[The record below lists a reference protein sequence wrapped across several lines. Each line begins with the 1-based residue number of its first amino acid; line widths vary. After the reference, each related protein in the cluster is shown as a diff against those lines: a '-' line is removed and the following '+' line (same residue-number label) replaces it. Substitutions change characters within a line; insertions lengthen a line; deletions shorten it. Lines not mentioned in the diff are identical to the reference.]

1 MDLTLALLP
10 WTLVWKLQ
18 MKPAEK
24 IGVAVAM
31 SMGILC
37 VWCPSPGGYRS
48 TNLSASAGVT
58 ALIKTSKIPSGMSS
72 MDMCK
77 LPRLRP
83 PPAGH

>member
-1 MDLTLALLP
+1 MDLALALLP

-37 VWCPSPGGYRS
+37 VSALPSSWPHGS
-48 TNLSASAGVT
+48 
-58 ALIKTSKIPSGMSS
+58 
-72 MDMCK
+72 
-77 LPRLRP
+77 
-83 PPAGH
+83 